1 MECHGGAWVCT
12 WPLRVGGGGWGWRG
26 RSTHLPS
33 HVATSSA
40 AVGASRIYL
49 ARKPWHGGASRTRLP
64 VGVEWRRARL
74 PGCCRRR
81 LRPARCAAAAARTAL
96 AVSAALAALTLLAA
110 LFACAGL
117 ATALAAPAAPAAA
130 LALAAALAGR
140 RLLRLPHPPWR
151 RVAKEMLRPLAAR
164 GSAQRLSVAKVRLAS
179 VGPHLQQRGR
189 GSARLRRRGGGARR
203 RLLATHAL
211 LLQLIPD
218 GVCGRPVPPALGG
231 HPRVEPLLHSLR
243 HAPLQDGLGGGRF
256 VLPHAHLRGG
266 TPALRL
272 RRLPGL
278 PPGGSTGA
286 AQLLR
291 RRASK
296 EKKIHIER
304 LLLGLCRPMV
314 RCRSLF
320 AKEKPKLRFHSM
332 PGVAHSPRRSC
343 QLLSRPLY
351 TTPPLFSHTAQLTA
365 QSLVVFCRFL

>member
-1 MECHGGAWVCT
+1 
-12 WPLRVGGGGWGWRG
+12 
-26 RSTHLPS
+26 
-33 HVATSSA
+33 
-40 AVGASRIYL
+40 
-49 ARKPWHGGASRTRLP
+49 
-64 VGVEWRRARL
+64 
-74 PGCCRRR
+74 
-81 LRPARCAAAAARTAL
+81 
-96 AVSAALAALTLLAA
+96 
-110 LFACAGL
+110 
-117 ATALAAPAAPAAA
+117 
-130 LALAAALAGR
+130 
-140 RLLRLPHPPWR
+140 
-151 RVAKEMLRPLAAR
+151 MLRPLAAR

-179 VGPHLQQRGR
+179 VGPHLLQRGR

-296 EKKIHIER
+296 EKKVPPSASWVSAGADGPLQVLVRERKAKTAFPFDAGRCPLPEEVLPTPLSTALHYAAALLAHCAAHGPEPSR
-304 LLLGLCRPMV
+304 LLPISV
-314 RCRSLF
+314 SVHF
-320 AKEKPKLRFHSM
+320 
-332 PGVAHSPRRSC
+332 
-343 QLLSRPLY
+343 
-351 TTPPLFSHTAQLTA
+351 
-365 QSLVVFCRFL
+365 